1 MSRSVTLSHSAIAAR
16 ITSLVASSLLVGDP
30 LFDLDRIEA
39 ASSATCVTGLDRFRE
54 RLVAHAQLVQSGHAL
69 HAEHLDYFGVAHQ
82 GGAFSL
88 HWYFLAL
95 IGLDIKRYICPIAC
109 FPTLIGYFSG
119 P

>member
-1 MSRSVTLSHSAIAAR
+1 MAAH
-16 ITSLVASSLLVGDP
+16 ISSLVAGSLLVCDP

-39 ASSATCVTGLDRFRE
+39 ASSATCVTGFDRRRE
-54 RLVAHAQLVQSGHAL
+54 RLVANPQLVEAGHTL

-88 HWYFLAL
+88 HGYFLAL
-95 IGLDIKRYICPIAC
+95 IGLDIKRHICPIAC